1 MVAMSVRS
9 FMMAK
14 FYDASMVAMEK
25 ACLST
30 WRSDLLSR
38 AKGNV
43 LEIGSGTGANLQ
55 YYSETVENLE
65 LTEPDPHM
73 LAILQNNLTKYP
85 GKIRAEAYSADKLL
99 YPDNSFDTVVSTLV
113 LCSVHSPEETLREI
127 RRVLKPGGLFI
138 FLEHVIASDTPKLIR
153 WQKLFQPFWI
163 FMCGNCH
170 LTRDTEALISDAGFR
185 FDEIERLRS
194 SGGPPIVS
202 PTIKGAAINSPAVIP
217 NSADGRH

>member
-1 MVAMSVRS
+1 MSIRS

-14 FYDASMVAMEK
+14 FYDASMVAMEE
-25 ACLST
+25 ACLAT
-30 WRSDLLSR
+30 WRSNLLSR

-43 LEIGSGTGANLQ
+43 LEIGGGTGANLQ

-65 LTEPDPHM
+65 ITEPDPHM
-73 LAILQNNLTKYP
+73 LALLQDNLTKYP
-85 GKIRAEAYSADKLL
+85 GKIRAEAYSADNLL

-113 LCSVHSPEETLREI
+113 LCSVNSPEETLREI
-127 RRVLKPGGLFI
+127 KRVLKPGGLFI
-138 FLEHVIASDTPKLIR
+138 FLEHVIAKDTPKLIR

-202 PTIKGAAINSPAVIP
+202 PTIKGTAISSPAAKP
-217 NSADGRH
+217 ATADDRH